1 MSDQDVTVVA
11 KPWGREVIYAST
23 ELYIGKIIEINAG
36 ARLSLQYHEA
46 KDETIYVLD
55 GRLRLVI
62 GDSAEA
68 LETRDLDE
76 GASVRVD
83 TGKVHRYEAPHGA
96 VRVLEVSTPHPD
108 DVVRLVDDYGRE
120 GTSAP

>member
-1 MSDQDVTVVA
+1 MSDRDVTIVT

-23 ELYIGKIIEINAG
+23 ELYIGKIIEINTG

-62 GDSAEA
+62 GDSAES

-76 GASVRVD
+76 GASVRVR
-83 TGKVHRYEAPHGA
+83 TGQVHRYEAPHGD

-108 DVVRLVDDYGRE
+108 DVVRKPPGADH
-120 GTSAP
+120 

>member
-1 MSDQDVTVVA
+1 MSDQYVTVVT

-55 GRLRLVI
+55 GCLRLVI
-62 GDSAEA
+62 GDSADA

-76 GASVRVD
+76 GASVRVQ
-83 TGKVHRYEAPHGA
+83 TGKVHRYEAPHGD

>member
-1 MSDQDVTVVA
+1 MSDQDVTIVI
-11 KPWGREVIYAST
+11 KPWGREVVYAST

-62 GDSAEA
+62 GDSADA

-76 GASVRVD
+76 GASVRVR
-83 TGKVHRYEAPHGA
+83 TGQVHRYEAPHGP
-96 VRVLEVSTPHPD
+96 VQVLEVSTPHPD

>member
-1 MSDQDVTVVA
+1 MSDQHVTVVA

-23 ELYIGKIIEINAG
+23 ELYIGKIIEINDG

-62 GDSAEA
+62 GDRELLPADLPRPDTAGNAGTITMRANMIRVISLQVRSAGSE
-68 LETRDLDE
+68 R
-76 GASVRVD
+76 
-83 TGKVHRYEAPHGA
+83 P
-96 VRVLEVSTPHPD
+96 ST
-108 DVVRLVDDYGRE
+108 
-120 GTSAP
+120 

>member
-1 MSDQDVTVVA
+1 MSDQDVTIVA

-23 ELYIGKIIEINAG
+23 ELYIGKIIEISAG

-62 GDSAEA
+62 GDSADA
-68 LETRDLDE
+68 LETRDLDT
-76 GASVRVD
+76 GASVRVH
-83 TGKVHRYEAPHGA
+83 TRKVHRYEAPHGD

>member
-1 MSDQDVTVVA
+1 MSDQDVTIVI

-23 ELYIGKIIEINAG
+23 ELYIGKIIELNAG

-62 GDSAEA
+62 GDSADA

-76 GASVRVD
+76 GASVRVR
-83 TGKVHRYEAPHGA
+83 TGQVHRYEAPHGP
-96 VRVLEVSTPHPD
+96 VQVLEVSTPHPD

>member
-1 MSDQDVTVVA
+1 MSDQDVTIVA

-23 ELYIGKIIEINAG
+23 ELYIGKIIEISEG

-68 LETRDLDE
+68 LETRDLDA
-76 GASVRVD
+76 GASFRVH
-83 TGKVHRYEAPHGA
+83 TGKVHRYEAPHGD

>member
-1 MSDQDVTVVA
+1 MSDQDVTIVA

-55 GRLRLVI
+55 GQLRLVI
-62 GDSAEA
+62 GDSAET
-68 LETRDLDE
+68 LETRDLQE
-76 GASVRVD
+76 GASVRVH
-83 TGKVHRYEAPHGA
+83 TGQVHRYEAPHGA
-96 VRVLEVSTPHPD
+96 VNVLEVSTPHPD